1 MSNRNKSQT
10 GLMIFLLVLLL
21 MAMLLFFLLSTRD
34 TDTEIFAPT
43 VRPTL
48 LTPEQSATATHTATV
63 TATGT
68 ASPSPTVTHTVT
80 VTSSPTLL
88 PPTLILDTPAPE
100 LPPLPPVVAV
110 NIPAAITGGVRH
122 YGRYGELQDSG
133 HIMVGFPAAG
143 NISSAAFYI
152 DMYEVTNAQLVTY
165 LNASRLTSI
174 SLDYWPSEFAKWIDT
189 FKPEAPLKQD
199 DNGNWYVQRGDHS
212 PARWVSALAARA
224 YCANRGGRLP
234 TPEEWK
240 QAALWSEENP
250 LRPFPWGAAP
260 PDKTRAWFGEKEPTT
275 VGQYVEGRSWIGVFD
290 MAGNLAEWVQIDE
303 NTFGYIGGSFEDDAA
318 TLEKAVQN
326 VTFVDASWA
335 LPNVGFRCVK

>member
-10 GLMIFLLVLLL
+10 GLMIFLLVLILL
-21 MAMLLFFLLSTRD
+21 VVLLFLLFRPRD
-34 TDTEIFAPT
+34 TETEIFLPT

-48 LTPEQSATATHTATV
+48 LTPEPTITPSQTTTATPSPS
-63 TATGT
+63 
-68 ASPSPTVTHTVT
+68 ASPSITPTLTLTMTV
-80 VTSSPTLL
+80 SPTSL
-88 PPTLILDTPAPE
+88 PPVLDTPAPE

-110 NIPAAITGGVRH
+110 NIPAAVTGGVRH
-122 YGRYGELQDSG
+122 YGRYGELQDGG

-165 LNASRLTSI
+165 LNASRLTSM
-174 SLDYWPSEFAKWIDT
+174 SLDDWPSEFAKWIDT

-199 DNGNWYVQRGDHS
+199 ENGRWFVQRGDNT

-234 TPEEWK
+234 TPDEWK
-240 QAALWSEENP
+240 QAALWAEANSP
-250 LRPFPWGAAP
+250 RPFPWGSAP
-260 PDKTRAWFGEKEPTT
+260 PDKAHVWFGETEPNT
-275 VGQYVEGRSWIGVFD
+275 VGQLVDGRSWIGAFD
-290 MAGNLAEWVQIDE
+290 MAGNVAEWVQVDE
-303 NTFGYIGGSFEDDAA
+303 ITFGYMGGSFEDDAA
-318 TLEKAVQN
+318 TLEKSMQN
-326 VTFVDASWA
+326 VTLVDASWA